1 MEQGRRVAFD
11 YGDVRIGVAAS
22 DRSGILASPYMT
34 LMAGSEELDAD
45 LKALFDELDP
55 IYIAIGMPKNLSG
68 SGSAKIDS
76 VMTFAHR
83 IRAITTVK
91 IYLID
96 ERLTTVSAAR
106 TLKDSG
112 RSTREARSEIDAM
125 AATTILESALNNE
138 RLQGVPS
145 REVFP

>member
-1 MEQGRRVAFD
+1 MEQGRRIAFD

-34 LMAGSEELDAD
+34 LMAGSDELDMD
-45 LKALFDELDP
+45 LTVLFEELDP

-68 SGSAKIDS
+68 AGSAKIDS
-76 VMTFAHR
+76 VIAFAHR
-83 IRAITTVK
+83 IRAITPAK
-91 IYLID
+91 IYFID

-106 TLKDSG
+106 TLKESG

-138 RLQGVPS
+138 RLQGAPS